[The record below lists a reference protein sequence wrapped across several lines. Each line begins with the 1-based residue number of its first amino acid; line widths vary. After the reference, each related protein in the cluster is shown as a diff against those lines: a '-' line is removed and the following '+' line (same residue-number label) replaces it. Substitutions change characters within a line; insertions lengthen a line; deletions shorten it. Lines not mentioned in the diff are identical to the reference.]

1 MRILQKV
8 TLLILRVFYVL
19 LFGIRFR
26 IHSHSL
32 IYVVTSTINKPSY
45 LILSYLILSYL
56 ILSYLILSYLI
67 LSYLILSY
75 LILSY
80 LILSYLIL
88 SYLRTT
94 MVVSYQPEIIV
105 CSRQ

>member
-32 IYVVTSTINKPSY
+32 IIFYIHVCIVINCCMNVFYVDYSSLWLMFLCCNIDYK
-45 LILSYLILSYL
+45 
-56 ILSYLILSYLI
+56 
-67 LSYLILSY
+67 
-75 LILSY
+75 
-80 LILSYLIL
+80 
-88 SYLRTT
+88 
-94 MVVSYQPEIIV
+94 
-105 CSRQ
+105 

>member
-32 IYVVTSTINKPSY
+32 IIFYIHVCIVINCYICCMNVFYVDYSSLWLMFLCCNIDYK
-45 LILSYLILSYL
+45 
-56 ILSYLILSYLI
+56 
-67 LSYLILSY
+67 
-75 LILSY
+75 
-80 LILSYLIL
+80 
-88 SYLRTT
+88 
-94 MVVSYQPEIIV
+94 
-105 CSRQ
+105 

>member
-32 IYVVTSTINKPSY
+32 IIFIYMYVLLSTVIMLY
-45 LILSYLILSYL
+45 ECILCRL
-56 ILSYLILSYLI
+56 
-67 LSYLILSY
+67 
-75 LILSY
+75 
-80 LILSYLIL
+80 
-88 SYLRTT
+88 
-94 MVVSYQPEIIV
+94 
-105 CSRQ
+105 

>member
-32 IYVVTSTINKPSY
+32 IMFTSKEPVCPRVE
-45 LILSYLILSYL
+45 LILKIIIIMLIIFLGFIKSK
-56 ILSYLILSYLI
+56 
-67 LSYLILSY
+67 
-75 LILSY
+75 
-80 LILSYLIL
+80 
-88 SYLRTT
+88 
-94 MVVSYQPEIIV
+94 P
-105 CSRQ
+105 C